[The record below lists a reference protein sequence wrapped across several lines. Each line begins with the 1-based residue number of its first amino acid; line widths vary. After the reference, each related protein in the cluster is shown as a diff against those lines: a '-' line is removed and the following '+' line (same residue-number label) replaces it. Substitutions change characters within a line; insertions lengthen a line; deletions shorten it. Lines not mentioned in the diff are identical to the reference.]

1 MKRLADFIIRYRT
14 AVVATVGLLTLFLG
28 YEATK
33 IELNADFSSYLRQD
47 DPLVQEYE
55 YIGEQ
60 FGGNSI
66 GIALVTSPDVFSR
79 ETLTLVKELTEAYQS
94 VEGISYV
101 TSLTNV
107 VDFKKT
113 EWGLEVGKLLNQG
126 ELPQTQ
132 EELERLRAYVMSKDR
147 YVGNLVSDDGTTT
160 AILLRF
166 NSGPGRALAHF
177 STALRVK
184 AASDQ
189 VVPPDSLPEGTK
201 IYYGGMPFLIYNMTL
216 LISENM
222 MVLDPLIVLVLLLV
236 LWLGF
241 RRLGG
246 VLMPL
251 TVVLVS
257 VIWTVGLMGLFGLKM
272 DLLSGIM
279 PVILVALGS
288 ADGIHLMKRYYERRR
303 SGDNPAEAAKGTYQ
317 EMGVPIVL
325 TTITTMVG
333 FASLA
338 ISDFSVIRQFG
349 VITAVGILLALLV
362 TLTLLPALLSFS
374 KDKPFVEKAKK
385 TASRGFMSPVARFV
399 HRRKF
404 AVLTA
409 GLAVVIL
416 AVIAIPRIV
425 KDVDWSL
432 CLQKGS
438 EPFHAEM
445 LLREKFGGSLPVQI
459 LVRGDLKD
467 PAVLKK
473 MRDIERYSDTVPL
486 VSKPQSIASIV
497 AEMNEVMNDRYVVPE
512 TRQGVSNL
520 WFLVEG
526 EEMMEQMVANEDR
539 EGLIT
544 AKLGTWHTGSL
555 VAVVDSIN
563 AFLSR
568 LPSRFA
574 VIDQREAP
582 EELRPTL
589 LELRKEAILTRL
601 QWDLA
606 RREIDVDRTAL
617 RQVVDKLAAGVLQ
630 PSDWDVVAAK
640 ITEYL
645 LSPEAEI
652 PFTSRSRAQ
661 RLARSLVAEV
671 RKSGDLLSEEAIQ
684 RLILRQIPAANRDDA
699 EYLAGSLKELVRV
712 EIGTAR
718 VRPAFASLLKLL
730 PASGAADE
738 NVRRDLEGDLWE
750 INENLLVLD
759 WPQYEQIVQGQALPS
774 VREVE
779 VTFSQTGIAPVL
791 NQMEAELTP
800 TQVESVLTA
809 LVFVIILLAIIFRSA
824 VGGLLA
830 VVPISVTI
838 MVNFAVMGYLGIGL
852 DSFTAMVASIAI
864 GLGIDYAIH
873 FTHRFRSELEVDGDE
888 VAALERTLGTTGV
901 AILVNALSVGL
912 GFMVLLAA
920 GGQHI
925 RRFGGLT
932 ALTMFVSA
940 LFTLTILPSLFLWL
954 KPKFLQR
961 AEEAGVRRAGAE
973 LSVSPAAARG

>member
-1 MKRLADFIIRYRT
+1 MKRLADFVIRYRI
-14 AVVATVGLLTLFLG
+14 AVVTIVGLLTLFLG
-28 YEATK
+28 YKATK
-33 IELNADFSSYLRQD
+33 IGLNADFSTYLRQD
-47 DPLVQEYE
+47 DPLVQEYD

-79 ETLTLVKELTEAYQS
+79 ETLTLVKELTEAYQN

-113 EWGLEVGKLLNQG
+113 EWGLEVGKLLKRG

-132 EELERLRAYVMSKDR
+132 EELDRLKAYVMSKDR
-147 YVGNLVSDDGTTT
+147 YIGNLVSDDGTTT

-177 STALRVK
+177 ATALRVK
-184 AASDQ
+184 AASDR
-189 VVPPDSLPEGTK
+189 VVPPDSLPAGTK

-222 MVLDPLIVLVLLLV
+222 MVLDPLIVVVLLLV
-236 LWLGF
+236 LWIGF

-279 PVILVALGS
+279 PVILIALGS

-303 SGDNPAEAAKGTYQ
+303 TGDNPTDAAKGTYQ

-349 VITAVGILLALLV
+349 LVTSGGILLALLV

-374 KDKPFVEKAKK
+374 KDKPFVAKVK
-385 TASRGFMSPVARFV
+385 KPASRGFLAPVARLV

-404 AVLTA
+404 AVLIG
-409 GLAVVIL
+409 GLVV
-416 AVIAIPRIV
+416 VGFSVVAIPRIV

-438 EPFHAEM
+438 DPYHAEM

-467 PAVLKK
+467 PAVLEK
-473 MRDIERYSDTVPL
+473 MRDIERYLGIVPL
-486 VSKPQSIASIV
+486 VSKPQSIASII
-497 AEMNEVMNDRYVVPE
+497 AEMNDVMNDRYVVPE

-520 WFLVEG
+520 WFLLEG
-526 EEMMEQMVANEDR
+526 EDMMEQMVANQDR

-555 VAVVDSIN
+555 VAAVDSIN
-563 AFLSR
+563 QFLSG
-568 LPSRFA
+568 LPDSFA
-574 VIDQREAP
+574 VMDLRELP
-582 EELRPTL
+582 EDLRSA
-589 LELRKEAILTRL
+589 LRQVRIESIITNVSR
-601 QWDLA
+601 DLA
-606 RREIDVDRTAL
+606 RRQIEIAPDEL
-617 RQVVDKLAAGVLQ
+617 RGIVNELAARELQ
-630 PSDWDVVAAK
+630 QADWDVVAASLSD
-640 ITEYL
+640 YL

-652 PFTSRSRAQ
+652 PFRSRAAAQ
-661 RLARSLVAEV
+661 RLARSLVAAA
-671 RKSGDLLSEEAIQ
+671 RKSSGLPSEEAI
-684 RLILRQIPAANRDDA
+684 RSLVLRQLPTANAEDA
-699 EYLAGSLKELVRV
+699 GFLAGSLRELLRV
-712 EIGTAR
+712 QIGEAR
-718 VRPAFASLLKLL
+718 VKPAFASLLELL
-730 PASGAADE
+730 PASRAADE
-738 NVRRDLEGDLWE
+738 NVRRDLKGDLWQ
-750 INENLLVLD
+750 INESHVVLS
-759 WPQYEQIVQGQALPS
+759 WPRYKQIAQGQTLAS
-774 VREVE
+774 AREVRAS
-779 VTFSQTGIAPVL
+779 FSQTGIAPVL
-791 NQMEAELTP
+791 NRMEAELTP
-800 TQVESVLTA
+800 TQVESMLTA
-809 LVFVIILLAIIFRSA
+809 LIFVIILLAIIFRSA

-830 VVPISVTI
+830 VVPISITI
-838 MVNFAVMGYLGIGL
+838 LVNFAVMGYLGIGL
-852 DSFTAMVASIAI
+852 DSFTAMIASIAI

-901 AILVNALSVGL
+901 SILINALSVGL
-912 GFMVLLAA
+912 GFSVLLAA

-940 LFTLTILPSLFLWL
+940 LLTLTILPALFLWL
-954 KPKFLQR
+954 KPKFL
-961 AEEAGVRRAGAE
+961 RRAGE
-973 LSVSPAAARG
+973 EGVSRAAAEMPISSAPATG